1 MRGGYPFWALTA
13 AFLLAATAIAGT
25 ANHVVPLL
33 TDAGMSSKMATLAF
47 STGGL
52 ALILGR
58 ISSGILA
65 EEDVRSDC
73 HNRLL
78 THTNGGH
85 PPARLRPWRYPTVRG
100 GISDRHRC
108 RR

>member
-25 ANHVVPLL
+25 ANHIVPLL

-52 ALILGR
+52 ALCLR
-58 ISSGILA
+58 PQSSGLLA
-65 EEDVRSDC
+65 GRVFAPPVPIAFLPPPMAGLLPS
-73 HNRLL
+73 RLAPGV
-78 THTNGGH
+78 T
-85 PPARLRPWRYPTVRG
+85 PPLA
-100 GISDRHRC
+100 
-108 RR
+108 